1 MKIGMLGTGN
11 LATTL
16 GSAWVGAGHSIVLA
30 GRSRNHARAA
40 AHQIGPS
47 ASAVDAS
54 ELADN
59 ADLVVVAISWSG
71 LTEALELAG
80 AADGKLAGKTVV
92 DCTNPLD
99 FATATMLPE
108 SGSAAEHV
116 ARIAVGAHVV
126 KALHMFAGA
135 SWPFAGSND
144 AAPVVAVCGDDAAAL
159 SQAATLISDVGARPA
174 TVGGLD
180 AARQLEEAAGFVMRV
195 VGAGVNPRFAVPDV
209 DPALIAPASA
219 EK

>member
-1 MKIGMLGTGN
+1 MKIGILGAGN

-16 GSAWVGAGHSIVLA
+16 GSAWAGEGYTIIVA
-30 GRSRNHARAA
+30 GRRHEQAQAA
-40 AHQIGPS
+40 AQQISPS
-47 ASAVDAS
+47 ASAVDVS
-54 ELADN
+54 ELADE
-59 ADLVVVAISWSG
+59 ADVVVVAVPWSG

-80 AADGKLAGKTVV
+80 AANGKFEGKTVI

-99 FATATMLPE
+99 FATATMLPV

-116 ARIAVGAHVV
+116 ARTAKGAHVV

-135 SWPFAGSND
+135 SWPFTGANEAS
-144 AAPVVAVCGDDAAAL
+144 PVVAICGDDATAI
-159 SQAATLISDVGARPA
+159 SQTATLISSLGAQPA
-174 TVGGLD
+174 AVGGLG

-195 VGAGVNPRFAVPDV
+195 VGAGANPRFAIPDV
-209 DPALIAPASA
+209 DPALFAATSE